1 MAGVAGIAWLRERDI
16 GVVNRKGS
24 SAIWSLDPILTLHW
38 DKGELEQ
45 PDGGGQVGFEWLS
58 ILTKRTI
65 RTFYLAEKRKSDF
78 VQLQKGTQR
87 KQYQE

>member
-16 GVVNRKGS
+16 GVLNRTGS
-24 SAIWSLDPILTLHW
+24 SAIWSLGAIFTLHW
-38 DKGELEQ
+38 VKGELKQ

-78 VQLQKGTQR
+78 VQRQKGTQR
-87 KQYQE
+87 K